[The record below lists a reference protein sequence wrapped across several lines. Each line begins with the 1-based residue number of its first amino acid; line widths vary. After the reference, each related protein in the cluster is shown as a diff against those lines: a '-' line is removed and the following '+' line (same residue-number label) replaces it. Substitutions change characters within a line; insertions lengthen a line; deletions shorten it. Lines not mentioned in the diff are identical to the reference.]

1 MRPLCSS
8 DRRRVSL
15 VCRNRLKSGAPNQT
29 AGGDSPRRSRWKA
42 LFHLRPLAY
51 CEIVIFTT
59 TSGSLPKNPPFF
71 APTCDPRSHDQKS
84 PIFVSGRMGTSAQKM
99 YPTPLVK
106 AVMVMLLTNLVASKG
121 KITPY
126 APIQSCQLLPFVL
139 LLFIPFGSTIFL
151 TYPGLVLDSPLFAEL
166 TLLKV
171 SCGCWRASSH
181 PLAFNSWSLF
191 WLSLRF
197 LGEVLFPR
205 HALSSPPFRPI
216 VWRLLLWQFVAQPDT
231 FYLNYSHSHLLLHEG
246 TILQGNDHFL
256 SINLMSRAW

>member
-1 MRPLCSS
+1 MVWGHYFAVLSLFLAPGVAWTPWRPPGPPDTPLTPGRSS
-8 DRRRVSL
+8 WAIVNHPGSL
-15 VCRNRLKSGAPNQT
+15 WVI
-29 AGGDSPRRSRWKA
+29 
-42 LFHLRPLAY
+42 FHLRPLAY

-139 LLFIPFGSTIFL
+139 LLFSLFGSTIFL
-151 TYPGLVLDSPLFAEL
+151 SYPGLVLDSPLFAKL
-166 TLLKV
+166 TLLEV
-171 SCGCWRASSH
+171 S
-181 PLAFNSWSLF
+181 
-191 WLSLRF
+191 
-197 LGEVLFPR
+197 
-205 HALSSPPFRPI
+205 
-216 VWRLLLWQFVAQPDT
+216 
-231 FYLNYSHSHLLLHEG
+231 
-246 TILQGNDHFL
+246 
-256 SINLMSRAW
+256 

>member
-139 LLFIPFGSTIFL
+139 LLFSLFGVGNLPLISLPCPWFSLVCQIDPLRSFL
-151 TYPGLVLDSPLFAEL
+151 E
-166 TLLKV
+166 V
-171 SCGCWRASSH
+171 SCRSWKASS
-181 PLAFNSWSLF
+181 PWKASSFAFSSWSLF
-191 WLSLRF
+191 RLFLRF
-197 LGEVLFPR
+197 FGRGSLSMQCSLF
-205 HALSSPPFRPI
+205 ATIQAYSLEASSLAI
-216 VWRLLLWQFVAQPDT
+216 CCSTWHILLELFT
-231 FYLNYSHSHLLLHEG
+231 
-246 TILQGNDHFL
+246 
-256 SINLMSRAW
+256 

>member
-139 LLFIPFGSTIFL
+139 LLFSLFGSTIFL
-151 TYPGLVLDSPLFAEL
+151 SYPGLVLDSPLFAKL
-166 TLLKV
+166 TLLEV
-171 SCGCWRASSH
+171 S
-181 PLAFNSWSLF
+181 
-191 WLSLRF
+191 
-197 LGEVLFPR
+197 
-205 HALSSPPFRPI
+205 
-216 VWRLLLWQFVAQPDT
+216 
-231 FYLNYSHSHLLLHEG
+231 
-246 TILQGNDHFL
+246 
-256 SINLMSRAW
+256 